1 MAAGATYEPIATT
14 TLTSTS
20 SSVVFSSIPQT
31 YTDLVVVFVGKN
43 TTANVAMTGEFDLNG
58 DGGNNYSS
66 TQFNLDNTSGR
77 GTNNN
82 GGYYGQLYRN
92 SVSTAIINFM
102 NYSSSNTYK
111 TWLSRWSTLG
121 GSDGANLGGAI
132 LGMWRNTNAITEIN
146 FNRPAGESGS
156 FEAGCTWTLY
166 GIKAA

>member
-1 MAAGATYEPIATT
+1 MPATYDCIATT
-14 TLTSTS
+14 TLTSTA

-31 YTDLVVVFVGKN
+31 YTDLVVVFTGKN
-43 TTANVAMTGEFDLNG
+43 TTANVAMTGEFDLNS

-66 TQFNLDNTSGR
+66 TQLNMDNTTSR
-77 GTNNN
+77 GTGNN

-92 SVSTAIINFM
+92 SVSWAVVQFM
-102 NYSSSNTYK
+102 NYSNSTTNK
-111 TWLSRWSTLG
+111 TWLSRWASMG

-132 LGMWRNTNAITEIN
+132 VGLWRNTNAITQID

-156 FEAGCTWTLY
+156 FDIGCTWTLY